1 MCGIAGVFGNDADK
15 IPGGLLPV
23 IARMCE
29 VIEHRGPDD
38 AGYFIG
44 RGVAI
49 GMRRLSII
57 DLAGGRQPLANEDAS
72 VRVVFNGEIYNYKE
86 LRRDLVS
93 RGHRFS
99 TGSDTEVIVHLYE
112 EEGERC
118 VEKLRGMFAFAVYD
132 RNRQSVLLARD
143 RLGIKPLNY
152 AVLGDTLIFGSEIKS
167 ILQHPDITREPNLAA
182 LSDFLTFGYIPDPET
197 AFRGIRKLGAG
208 QTLTFT
214 GGSSVVRQYWSP
226 EPRPI
231 SGPRKIEDG
240 AGSQAQSAERLLEQ
254 LKDSVGSHLV
264 SDVPVGAFLSGGIDS
279 SAVVALMSGIL
290 DRPVKTFSIGFDEA
304 SYDELEYARM
314 SARRF
319 NTDHHEFVLTPD
331 LCTIVEEITWHFD
344 EPFADYS
351 SIPTYLVSKLARDHV
366 KVILSGDGS
375 DELFAGYDRYQA
387 DRKRRAFDFVPA
399 LAGRQMLRRISRGLP
414 NGAFG
419 KRFLYNISLRGAER
433 YIDSVSYFNRM
444 DRRQLLSPE
453 MISESAGCDPE
464 GYFLSIYT
472 GAGAGSHL
480 DRLLYLD
487 TKTYLA
493 GDILTKVDRMTMANS
508 IEARVPFLDH
518 KLVEAALELPASFK
532 LRRSISKYVLKDALR
547 GLLPEAVIDRPKQGF
562 DVPMGRWLKGG
573 LREMLSDVLMDA
585 RTRQRGYFNEET
597 VNGLVSEHLRGR
609 RDHSRRL
616 WELLTLE
623 LWHRLFVDRRP
634 EPKYEGIKQS
644 SIRAREAAYSAGE
657 PR

>member
-1 MCGIAGVFGNDADK
+1 MCGIAGIFGNDADK
-15 IPGGLLPV
+15 IPDGLLPL

-44 RGVAI
+44 KGIAI

-57 DLAGGRQPLANEDAS
+57 DLAGGRQPVANEDAS
-72 VRVVFNGEIYNYKE
+72 VRVVFNGEIYNYQD
-86 LRRDLVS
+86 LRHDLIS

-112 EEGERC
+112 EEAERC
-118 VEKLRGMFAFAVYD
+118 VEKLRGMFAFAIYD

-143 RLGIKPLNY
+143 RLGIKPLHY
-152 AVLGDTLIFGSEIKS
+152 AILGDTLIFGSEIKS
-167 ILQHPDITREPNLAA
+167 ILQHPDIAREPNLAA
-182 LSDFLTFGYIPDPET
+182 VSDFLTFGYVPDPET
-197 AFRGIRKLGAG
+197 AFRGIRKLAAG

-214 GGSSVVRQYWSP
+214 GGRSTVRQYWSP

-231 SGPRKIEDG
+231 EDG
-240 AGSQAQSAERLLEQ
+240 ATSRPQSARELLEQ

-279 SAVVALMSGIL
+279 SAVVSLMSCIL
-290 DRPVKTFSIGFDEA
+290 DRPVKTFSIGFNEEN
-304 SYDELEYARM
+304 YDELEYARM

-331 LCTIVEEITWHFD
+331 VCSIVEEITWHFD

-366 KVILSGDGS
+366 KVVLSGDGS
-375 DELFAGYDRYQA
+375 DELFAGYDRYQV
-387 DRKRRAFDFVPA
+387 DSQRRAFDFVPA
-399 LAGRQMLRRISRGLP
+399 VVGQQILRGISRRLP
-414 NGAFG
+414 HGAFG

-444 DRRQLLSPE
+444 DRQQLLSPQ
-453 MISESAGCDPE
+453 MISESAACDPE
-464 GYFLSIYT
+464 RSFLSIYM
-472 GAGAGSHL
+472 GAVRGSHL

-518 KLVEAALELPASFK
+518 KLVEAALGFPASLK
-532 LRRSISKYVLKDALR
+532 LRGSTSKYVLKDALR
-547 GLLPEAVIDRPKQGF
+547 GLLPDAVIDRPKQGF
-562 DVPMGRWLKGG
+562 DVPMGRWLRGA
-573 LREMLSDVLMDA
+573 LRQMLSDVLMDA
-585 RTRQRGYFNEET
+585 RTRQRGYFNQT
-597 VNGLVSEHLRGR
+597 AVNGLVLEHLRGR

-623 LWHRLFVDRRP
+623 LWHRMFVDRRP
-634 EPKYEGIKQS
+634 EPRYEGIK
-644 SIRAREAAYSAGE
+644 RAPIPLHGAAHSAGGL
-657 PR
+657 R